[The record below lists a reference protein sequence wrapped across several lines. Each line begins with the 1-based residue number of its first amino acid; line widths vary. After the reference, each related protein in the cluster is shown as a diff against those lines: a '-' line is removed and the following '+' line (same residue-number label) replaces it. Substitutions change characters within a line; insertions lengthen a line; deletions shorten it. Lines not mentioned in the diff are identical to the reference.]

1 MQHAGTSEADTPD
14 CVATIYDDLF
24 MTPTFGIP
32 KILRHTP
39 PTYQSCQTPL
49 LYLRYNKMKGNK
61 MKSISVTSKLSDGL
75 EVPFIYEIDSIQK
88 ALEIIQ
94 NTIELGAEISEVVIK

>member
-1 MQHAGTSEADTPD
+1 
-14 CVATIYDDLF
+14 
-24 MTPTFGIP
+24 
-32 KILRHTP
+32 
-39 PTYQSCQTPL
+39 
-49 LYLRYNKMKGNK
+49 

-94 NTIELGAEISEVVIK
+94 NTIELGAEITGVEIK

>member
-1 MQHAGTSEADTPD
+1 M
-14 CVATIYDDLF
+14 
-24 MTPTFGIP
+24 
-32 KILRHTP
+32 
-39 PTYQSCQTPL
+39 
-49 LYLRYNKMKGNK
+49 N
-61 MKSISVTSKLSDGL
+61 SISVTSRLNDGL

>member
-1 MQHAGTSEADTPD
+1 
-14 CVATIYDDLF
+14 
-24 MTPTFGIP
+24 
-32 KILRHTP
+32 
-39 PTYQSCQTPL
+39 
-49 LYLRYNKMKGNK
+49 
-61 MKSISVTSKLSDGL
+61 MKSISVTSRLNDGL

>member
-1 MQHAGTSEADTPD
+1 
-14 CVATIYDDLF
+14 
-24 MTPTFGIP
+24 
-32 KILRHTP
+32 
-39 PTYQSCQTPL
+39 
-49 LYLRYNKMKGNK
+49 
-61 MKSISVTSKLSDGL
+61 MKSISVTSKLNDGL